1 MSFWDR
7 LGSLAQDTA
16 GAVVASPKFLWDIA
30 TAPWNDDDDFNGFAN
45 TFKSAGTDWAQA
57 MLKPVANVAETPGI
71 KQTLQKWDA
80 FNREYIRE
88 PLTTGV
94 LAATETGGNI
104 GEAYQ
109 MAQDTSFGQAL
120 VGGIGAVL
128 PGQQAVDRINFE
140 DEAEVD
146 KFFSTGAPRFWSGI
160 GDTGIQI
167 FGDVAIAGG
176 KAAKLA
182 KESSLITNKV
192 TNAQKAAKAIN
203 DIVDAVDPVN
213 GVANKYTKPLED
225 FTANGAEYAY
235 NHPMIRKSPMRDTI
249 AYGLGQSTSTYDS
262 ALILRAGL
270 GDQRALEEL
279 KTVRASIGNAMERQM
294 GVLDDYQE
302 FLIKKADDPEG
313 VAKLPHEDQL
323 IVQNAQ
329 KELEDLRNN
338 DAMFA
343 SWELMAK
350 TPGGV
355 IDRTVGARPMQ
366 AVDDFLAKGR
376 SAKFVA
382 GSTRAEAWQP
392 TPFHR
397 MYQVVSWVG
406 NERPAGIVNLNEA
419 ESSAEVMA
427 FVNRG
432 HRLAGDDLYSFFPE
446 GADIPKEFKGV
457 TDERAAGMMANY
469 YRATTPEDKARAIS
483 IIENAAFSAIAGKHG
498 IDRELANKIYQ
509 NYYRSRLGAQ
519 ESLRKNGFM
528 IDEDGGVISA
538 PVFESQTANYMPMM
552 DLDLLDSLL
561 KRHRL
566 ATKNKPLSVLY
577 GVGNE
582 LTGAMDILQSIFKA
596 GVLMRLGYTIRN
608 GTEAQLR
615 IAASVGSMASM
626 RHLGPG
632 LRNMAFNA
640 TDSLSARTV
649 DRLSLSSGPATVE
662 STVRSLTKVDSEIS
676 ELQAKYAEIAEQFN
690 KERDELDAKFKPEET
705 VLGSPSWANGPTLF
719 HGTSEKFIDDRIED
733 YTWSQGG
740 PISLL
745 YGRGFY
751 TTDNVD
757 IAKSYTKKGKGKNPT
772 VYNIK
777 WNGDTP
783 PNLVNAELPL
793 TPELQSSL
801 LRMDLLNQDTEYV
814 SLLKQEEIDLEA
826 KLTQYMEEG
835 KGTDR
840 IVDRLNAIS
849 EKLAVSDSFTKTKD
863 AINNPE
869 SRLIDVMKVYKEDL
883 VNYAEEFNWSVDEAS
898 EYYES
903 ITNILE
909 DMGYDGLTH
918 IGGVATNR
926 KTKHNVSIFFSGENI
941 STKVPERK
949 DPNKFTSTKY
959 TDEEVDQLDQG
970 ILPERLGFNSPE
982 YQTAAKAEAKRLADE
997 HRAIIDEDYL
1007 AKQEETVSAFGLN
1020 DRDIRL
1026 LETKGLIPLNKVL
1039 AAYKAGR
1046 LNADELSAIVSTGRI
1061 EAASV
1066 DGLGSEAYQFFDEAS
1081 LRGMAVRNGK
1091 SPQQYIEVPWRRQTL
1106 DEYVNDGIAQF
1117 DSYYEMQTLERSLA
1131 EYTDEA
1137 NAWYGENASPIYSP
1151 TTPNVQ
1157 LESDMRVI
1165 EKLIDDKRSLAD
1177 DYFAQLENL
1186 KKSESR
1192 GEKRKIG
1199 KGKWRV
1205 KSFDGG
1211 YYDDFNDALGGQ
1223 FADIHRANS
1232 SAENSFNT
1240 LVDDN
1245 AGLVSK
1251 SLTKVG
1257 YGEVKPDAPNYYQAW
1272 AHALNYQF
1280 RNSGVAMKLMD
1291 NMDPAAVAKWLRS
1304 DDEGRIVAKRLGL
1317 DSWEIN
1323 EHVATVKGF
1332 VDSYIPSAGLR
1343 KTLVE
1348 STDNAPITP
1357 EMLRGI
1363 YAGTDGLP
1371 TVHGHILEEN
1381 LNLGSVRNA
1390 KNIVNGIFRLIGSMP
1405 EDLLARHPL
1414 YVSMYRTEL
1423 KRRVD
1428 MFEGLN
1434 ERRLTTQEQADLMSV
1449 THKVALRQLKN
1460 TLFTIDRK
1468 SNLAHYMRLI
1478 SPFFSAFEN
1487 TTKTWARI
1495 AYEKP
1500 QTINRANLIFTS
1512 PNRAGIATDENG
1524 NPVPP
1529 EEATMDDYIWIEV
1542 PESLKKVPFI
1552 GKGLTSLTEMGIQK
1566 KSLDVIFQGE
1576 AIHLPVGPY
1585 VAVPISE
1592 MVKRKPELEKTLS
1605 WAIPYGP
1612 ERSAVR
1618 AFLPTWVKRQLTKE
1632 DGQSNQQYANTYA
1645 LIWTTEQ
1652 HKRREMG
1659 QPAATAAEIEKMTDA
1674 YYNMRTVA
1682 NLILPFAPTFQ
1693 TPYKF
1698 YIDQWRQ
1705 YQEQFGMEA
1714 QTKYWQD
1721 YGDDFFEFTQS
1732 LSKNTTGSFASVGSV
1747 GNAKAHADLITELSI
1762 IDPKLIG
1769 IVTNAGQ
1776 AYDFSQAAYMWQ
1788 QANTISPSSSEYY
1801 RTRKDPAE
1809 AALDNQRS
1817 LGWIKYREVMS
1828 QIDSEMQRRG
1838 LTNLQSKAGADLAS
1852 MKKQMV
1858 AQLGAENAA
1867 WYDDYLDTD
1876 GSKTNRIIRGL
1887 ETIVNNEKFMSQY
1900 GDNPTFKSVA
1910 VYLEIREATEAALAS
1925 RESKSI
1931 DAKANA
1937 DIKFAFESVANKLK
1951 QEDIGFG
1958 DLYDR
1963 WLSYDSVYDAV
1974 YSQGVAQ

>member
-7 LGSLAQDTA
+7 LGTLAQDTA
-16 GAVVASPKFLWDIA
+16 GAITASPKFLWDVA
-30 TAPWNDDDDFNGFAN
+30 SAPWNDDEDFNGFAN
-45 TFKSAGTDWAQA
+45 TFQTAGTKWAQA
-57 MLKPVANVAETPGI
+57 MLKPIVDVAETPGI
-71 KQTLQKWDA
+71 KQGLEKWDA

-88 PLTTGV
+88 PLTTGI
-94 LAATETGGNI
+94 LAASQTGGDFGKAN
-104 GEAYQ
+104 EL
-109 MAQDTSFGQAL
+109 AQTTSFGQAL
-120 VGGIGAVL
+120 VGGIGAVM
-128 PGQQAVDRINFE
+128 PGQQSVDRIDFE
-140 DEAEVD
+140 DEAAVD
-146 KFFSTGAPRFWSGI
+146 KFFATGAPRFWSGI

-167 FGDVAIAGG
+167 FGDVAIVGG

-182 KESSLITNKV
+182 RESSLITNKI
-192 TNAQKAAKAIN
+192 TNAQKSAKAIN
-203 DIVDAVDPVN
+203 EIADAVDPSL
-213 GVANKYTKPLED
+213 GVVNKYTKPIQD

-249 AYGLGQSTSTYDS
+249 AYGLGQSTSDYDT
-262 ALILRAGL
+262 ALILRAAL
-270 GDQRALEEL
+270 ADPRALEEL

-313 VAKLPHEDQL
+313 VSKLPHEDQL
-323 IVQNAQ
+323 IVQNA
-329 KELEDLRNN
+329 KNELDDLRNN

-343 SWELMAK
+343 SWEQMAK

-355 IDRTVGARPMQ
+355 VDRTVGARPMQ

-382 GSTRAEAWQP
+382 GGTRAESWQP

-406 NERPAGIVNLNEA
+406 NERPSGVVNLNEA

-432 HRLAGDDLYSFFPE
+432 HRIAGDDLYSFFPE
-446 GADIPKEFKGV
+446 GADIPKEFKGI

-469 YRATTPEDKARAIS
+469 YRATTPEDRARAIA

-498 IDRELANKIYQ
+498 IDRVTANKIYQ
-509 NYYRSRLGAQ
+509 AYYRSRLGAQ

-538 PVFESQTANYMPMM
+538 PVFESQTANYLPMM

-582 LTGAMDILQSIFKA
+582 LTGAMDILQTMFKA

-676 ELQAKYAEIAEQFN
+676 ELQAKYTEISDQYNKELDEFN
-690 KERDELDAKFKPEET
+690 KFVPPE
-705 VLGSPSWANGPTLF
+705 
-719 HGTSEKFIDDRIED
+719 
-733 YTWSQGG
+733 
-740 PISLL
+740 
-745 YGRGFY
+745 
-751 TTDNVD
+751 
-757 IAKSYTKKGKGKNPT
+757 
-772 VYNIK
+772 
-777 WNGDTP
+777 
-783 PNLVNAELPL
+783 
-793 TPELQSSL
+793 
-801 LRMDLLNQDTEYV
+801 
-814 SLLKQEEIDLEA
+814 
-826 KLTQYMEEG
+826 
-835 KGTDR
+835 
-840 IVDRLNAIS
+840 
-849 EKLAVSDSFTKTKD
+849 
-863 AINNPE
+863 
-869 SRLIDVMKVYKEDL
+869 
-883 VNYAEEFNWSVDEAS
+883 
-898 EYYES
+898 
-903 ITNILE
+903 
-909 DMGYDGLTH
+909 
-918 IGGVATNR
+918 
-926 KTKHNVSIFFSGENI
+926 
-941 STKVPERK
+941 
-949 DPNKFTSTKY
+949 DPVFTSTKY
-959 TDEEVDQLDQG
+959 TDEEVELLDQG

-982 YQTAAKAEAKRLADE
+982 YQKTRDAEAKRLAAE
-997 HRAIIDEDYL
+997 HRAIIDPDIQ
-1007 AKQEETVSAFGLN
+1007 AKIEEASSAFGLN
-1020 DRDIRL
+1020 NRDIKL
-1026 LETKGLIPLNKVL
+1026 LETKGLVPLNKVL
-1039 AAYKAGR
+1039 AAYKDGR
-1046 LNADELSAIVSTGRI
+1046 LGSDELSAIISTGNI
-1061 EAASV
+1061 ESV
-1066 DGLGSEAYQFFDEAS
+1066 NLDGILDYAYVYYDIS
-1081 LRGMAVRNGK
+1081 DLPYMAVRNGK

-1106 DEYVNDGIAQF
+1106 EEYVNDGIAQF
-1117 DSYYEMQTLERSLA
+1117 DSYYEMSTLERALT
-1131 EYTDEA
+1131 EYMDEA

-1165 EKLIDDKRSLAD
+1165 EKLIKDKRSLAE
-1177 DYFAQLENL
+1177 DYFKQLENL
-1186 KKSESR
+1186 KGAAAR

-1199 KGKWRV
+1199 KGKYKV

-1211 YYDDFNDALGGQ
+1211 YYEDLDDALGGQ
-1223 FADIHRANS
+1223 FADIHRSNS

-1291 NMDPAAVAKWLRS
+1291 NTDPADVAKWLRS
-1304 DDEGRIVAKRLGL
+1304 DPEGRIVAKRLGL
-1317 DSWEIN
+1317 DPWEID
-1323 EHVATVKGF
+1323 EHVASVKGF
-1332 VDSYIPSAGLR
+1332 VDSYIPSENLR
-1343 KTLVE
+1343 RTLVE
-1348 STDNAPITP
+1348 STENAPITP
-1357 EMLRGI
+1357 DMLRGI

-1371 TVHGHILEEN
+1371 TVHGHVLEEN

-1390 KNIVNGIFRLIGSMP
+1390 KNIVNGIFKLIGSMP

-1414 YVSMYRTEL
+1414 YISLYRTEI
-1423 KRRVD
+1423 KRRID
-1428 MFEGLN
+1428 MFEGMN

-1468 SNLAHYMRLI
+1468 SNLSHWWRFI

-1487 TTKTWARI
+1487 TTKTWARL
-1495 AYEKP
+1495 AYERP
-1500 QTINRANLIFTS
+1500 ETINRANLIFTS

-1529 EEATMDDYIWIEV
+1529 EEASMNDYIWIEM

-1552 GKGLTSLTEMGIQK
+1552 GQGLTSLTQMGIQK

-1576 AIHLPVGPY
+1576 AIHIPVGPY

-1659 QPAATAAEIEKMTDA
+1659 QPAVTAAEVEKMTDA

-1714 QTKYWQD
+1714 QTKFWQD

-1732 LSKNTTGSFASVGSV
+1732 LSKNTTGSFASIGSV
-1747 GNAKAHADLITELSI
+1747 GNAKAHADLITELSV

-1776 AYDFSQAAYMWQ
+1776 AYDFSRAAYMWQ
-1788 QANTISPSSSEYY
+1788 QANTISPSSSEFY

-1809 AALDNQRS
+1809 AALDSERS
-1817 LGWIKYREVMS
+1817 LGWIKYRQVMS
-1828 QIDSEMQRRG
+1828 GIDSEMQRRG
-1838 LTNLQSKAGADLAS
+1838 LTSLQSKKAADLAS

-1858 AQLGAENAA
+1858 AQLGAENTA

-1876 GSKTNRIIRGL
+1876 GSKTNKIIRGL
-1887 ETIVNNEKFMSQY
+1887 ETIVNDKKFMSQY
-1900 GDNPTFKSVA
+1900 GDNPTFKSIA
-1910 VYLEIREATEAALAS
+1910 VYLEIRQATEQALAS

-1937 DIKFAFESVANKLK
+1937 DIKYAFEAAANQLK
-1951 QEDIGFG
+1951 QQDIGFG

-1974 YSQGVAQ
+1974 RSQGVAQ

>member
-7 LGSLAQDTA
+7 LGSIAQDTA
-16 GAVVASPKFLWDIA
+16 GAVVASPKFIWDIA
-30 TAPWNDDDDFNGFAN
+30 TAPWNDDEDFNGFAN
-45 TFKSAGTDWAQA
+45 TFKSAGTEWAQA
-57 MLKPVANVAETPGI
+57 MLKPIANVAETPGI

-88 PLTTGV
+88 PLTTGI

-140 DEAEVD
+140 NEAEVD

-160 GDTGIQI
+160 GDTSIQI

-182 KESSLITNKV
+182 RESSLITNKV
-192 TNAQKAAKAIN
+192 NNAQKAAKAIN
-203 DIVDAVDPVN
+203 DIVDAVDPVT
-213 GVANKYTKPLED
+213 GVVNKYTKPLED

-262 ALILRAGL
+262 ALVLRAGL

-313 VAKLPHEDQL
+313 VSKLPHEDQL
-323 IVQNAQ
+323 IVQNA
-329 KELEDLRNN
+329 KNELEDLRNN

-343 SWELMAK
+343 SWEQMAK

-406 NERPAGIVNLNEA
+406 NERPSGIVNLNEA

-432 HRLAGDDLYSFFPE
+432 HRIAGDDLYSFFPE
-446 GADIPKEFKGV
+446 GADIPKEFKGI

-469 YRATTPEDKARAIS
+469 YRATTPEDRARAIS

-498 IDRELANKIYQ
+498 IDRATANTIYQ
-509 NYYRSRLGAQ
+509 RYYRSRLGAQ

-561 KRHRL
+561 KRRNL
-566 ATKNKPLSVLY
+566 KEKSRTLSALY

-582 LTGAMDILQSIFKA
+582 LTGAMDILQSMFKA

-640 TDSLSARTV
+640 TDTLSARTV
-649 DRLSLSSGPATVE
+649 DRLSLSSGPATVQ
-662 STVRSLTKVDSEIS
+662 STVKSLTKVDSEIS
-676 ELQAKYAEIAEQFN
+676 ELQAKYTEISDQYNKELDEFN
-690 KERDELDAKFKPEET
+690 KFVPPE
-705 VLGSPSWANGPTLF
+705 
-719 HGTSEKFIDDRIED
+719 
-733 YTWSQGG
+733 
-740 PISLL
+740 
-745 YGRGFY
+745 
-751 TTDNVD
+751 
-757 IAKSYTKKGKGKNPT
+757 
-772 VYNIK
+772 
-777 WNGDTP
+777 
-783 PNLVNAELPL
+783 
-793 TPELQSSL
+793 
-801 LRMDLLNQDTEYV
+801 
-814 SLLKQEEIDLEA
+814 
-826 KLTQYMEEG
+826 
-835 KGTDR
+835 
-840 IVDRLNAIS
+840 
-849 EKLAVSDSFTKTKD
+849 
-863 AINNPE
+863 
-869 SRLIDVMKVYKEDL
+869 
-883 VNYAEEFNWSVDEAS
+883 
-898 EYYES
+898 
-903 ITNILE
+903 
-909 DMGYDGLTH
+909 
-918 IGGVATNR
+918 
-926 KTKHNVSIFFSGENI
+926 
-941 STKVPERK
+941 
-949 DPNKFTSTKY
+949 DPVFTSTKY
-959 TDEEVDQLDQG
+959 TDEEIELLDQG
-970 ILPERLGFNSPE
+970 ILPERFGFNSPE
-982 YQTAAKAEAKRLADE
+982 YQKAAKVEAKRLADE
-997 HRAIIDEDYL
+997 HRAVIDEDYL
-1007 AKQEETVSAFGLN
+1007 SKQEEAINAFGLN
-1020 DRDIRL
+1020 SRDVKL

-1039 AAYKAGR
+1039 AAYDSGR
-1046 LNADELSAIVSTGRI
+1046 LNSDELSAIISSGRLS
-1061 EAASV
+1061 AASV
-1066 DGLGSEAYQFFDEAS
+1066 DGFGEQAFEYLGKSE
-1081 LRGMAVRNGK
+1081 LIGRAVRNGK
-1091 SPQQYIEVPWRRQTL
+1091 SPQKFIEVPWRRQTL

-1117 DSYYEMQTLERSLA
+1117 DSYYEMSTLERSLA

-1137 NAWYGENASPIYSP
+1137 NAWYGENASPVYSP

-1165 EKLIDDKRSLAD
+1165 EKLIEDKRSLAN
-1177 DYFAQLENL
+1177 DYFTQLENL
-1186 KKSESR
+1186 KKSASR

-1199 KGKWRV
+1199 QGKWKV
-1205 KSFDGG
+1205 KSFTGED
-1211 YYDDFNDALGGQ
+1211 YDFNDALGGQ
-1223 FADIHRANS
+1223 FADIHRANA

-1251 SLTKVG
+1251 SLTKAG

-1317 DSWEIN
+1317 DPWEIDG
-1323 EHVATVKGF
+1323 HVAAVKGF
-1332 VDSYIPSAGLR
+1332 VDSYIPSASLR

-1348 STDNAPITP
+1348 STENAPITP
-1357 EMLRGI
+1357 DMLRGI

-1381 LNLGSVRNA
+1381 LTLGSVRNA
-1390 KNIVNGIFRLIGSMP
+1390 KNIVNGIFKLIGSMP

-1434 ERRLTTQEQADLMSV
+1434 ERRLTTQEQADLMAV

-1468 SNLAHYMRLI
+1468 TNLSHYMRLI

-1529 EEATMDDYIWIEV
+1529 EEASMDDYIWIEV

-1576 AIHLPVGPY
+1576 AIHIPVGPY

-1714 QTKYWQD
+1714 QTKFWQD

-1732 LSKNTTGSFASVGSV
+1732 LSKNTTGSFASIGSV
-1747 GNAKAHADLITELSI
+1747 GNAKTHADLITELSV

-1788 QANTISPSSSEYY
+1788 QANTISPSSSEFY

-1809 AALDNQRS
+1809 AALDSERS

-1858 AQLGAENAA
+1858 AQLGAENSA

-1876 GSKTNRIIRGL
+1876 GSKTNKVIRGL
-1887 ETIVNNEKFMSQY
+1887 ETIVSNEKFMSQY
-1900 GDNPTFKSVA
+1900 GDNPTFKSIA
-1910 VYLEIREATEAALAS
+1910 VYLEIRTATEAALAS

>member
-7 LGSLAQDTA
+7 LGTLAQDTA
-16 GAVVASPKFLWDIA
+16 GAITASPKFLWDVA
-30 TAPWNDDDDFNGFAN
+30 TAPWNDDEDFNGFAN
-45 TFKSAGTDWAQA
+45 TFKSAGTEWAKA
-57 MLKPVANVAETPGI
+57 MVKPIADVAETPGI
-71 KQTLQKWDA
+71 KQGLQKLDA

-88 PLTTGV
+88 PLTTGL
-94 LAATETGGNI
+94 LAATETGGDI
-104 GEAYQ
+104 GKAYG
-109 MAQDTSFGQAL
+109 MAQKTSFGQAL

-128 PGQQAVDRINFE
+128 PGRQAVDKINFE
-140 DEAEVD
+140 NEAEVD
-146 KFFSTGAPRFWSGI
+146 KFFATGAPRFWSGI
-160 GDTGIQI
+160 GDTSIQI
-167 FGDVAIAGG
+167 FGDVSIAGG

-182 KESSLITNKV
+182 RQSSLVTNKI

-203 DIVDAVDPVN
+203 DIVEAADTTN
-213 GVANKYTKPLED
+213 GITNKYSKVLDD
-225 FTANGAEYAY
+225 FAANGAEYAY
-235 NHPMIRKSPMRDTI
+235 NHPMVRKSPMRDTI
-249 AYGLGQSTSTYDS
+249 AYGLGQAKDPYDAS
-262 ALILRAGL
+262 LVMRAALA
-270 GDQRALEEL
+270 DPRALEEL
-279 KTVRASIGNAMERQM
+279 KVVRASIGNSMERQM
-294 GVLDDYQE
+294 GILDPYQE
-302 FLIKKADDPEG
+302 FLIKKVDDPEG

-323 IVQNAQ
+323 VVSSA
-329 KELEDLRNN
+329 KAELEDLRNN

-343 SWELMAK
+343 SWEQMAK

-382 GSTRAEAWQP
+382 GGTRAEAWQP

-397 MYQVVSWVG
+397 MYQVVSWLG

-427 FVNRG
+427 FVNRA
-432 HRLAGDDLYSFFPE
+432 HRIAGDDMYSFFPE
-446 GADIPKEFKGV
+446 GVDVPKEFKGV
-457 TDERAAGMMANY
+457 TDERAAGMMAGY
-469 YRATTPEDKARAIS
+469 YRATIPEDRAASIA

-498 IDRELANKIYQ
+498 IDRATAGKIYQ
-509 NYYRSRLGAQ
+509 AHYRARLGAQ

-528 IDEDGGVISA
+528 IDEDGSIISA
-538 PVFESQTANYMPMM
+538 PVFESQTANYLPMM

-566 ATKNKPLSVLY
+566 ATKSKSLSVLY

-582 LTGAMDILQSIFKA
+582 FVGAMDILQAMFKA

-626 RHLGPG
+626 RHLAPG
-632 LRNMAFNA
+632 ARNLALNIKDDIA
-640 TDSLSARTV
+640 YRTV
-649 DRLSLSSGPATVE
+649 DRLSLSGGPATYQ
-662 STVRSLTKVDSEIS
+662 STARSLSKVDSELT
-676 ELQAKYAEIAEQFN
+676 ELQARYQGIADEYNKELDEFN
-690 KERDELDAKFKPEET
+690 KFVPPE
-705 VLGSPSWANGPTLF
+705 
-719 HGTSEKFIDDRIED
+719 
-733 YTWSQGG
+733 
-740 PISLL
+740 
-745 YGRGFY
+745 
-751 TTDNVD
+751 
-757 IAKSYTKKGKGKNPT
+757 
-772 VYNIK
+772 
-777 WNGDTP
+777 
-783 PNLVNAELPL
+783 
-793 TPELQSSL
+793 
-801 LRMDLLNQDTEYV
+801 
-814 SLLKQEEIDLEA
+814 
-826 KLTQYMEEG
+826 
-835 KGTDR
+835 
-840 IVDRLNAIS
+840 
-849 EKLAVSDSFTKTKD
+849 
-863 AINNPE
+863 
-869 SRLIDVMKVYKEDL
+869 
-883 VNYAEEFNWSVDEAS
+883 
-898 EYYES
+898 
-903 ITNILE
+903 
-909 DMGYDGLTH
+909 
-918 IGGVATNR
+918 
-926 KTKHNVSIFFSGENI
+926 
-941 STKVPERK
+941 
-949 DPNKFTSTKY
+949 DPVFTSAKY
-959 TDEEVDQLDQG
+959 TDEEVNLLDQG

-982 YQTAAKAEAKRLADE
+982 YQKAAKAEAKRLADE
-997 HRAIIDEDYL
+997 HRAIIDEDYI

-1020 DRDIRL
+1020 DRDIKL

-1061 EAASV
+1061 EAASL
-1066 DGLGSEAYQFFDEAS
+1066 DGLGSEAYQFLDEAT

-1117 DSYYEMQTLERSLA
+1117 DSYYEAQAIERALA

-1137 NAWYGENASPIYSP
+1137 NAWYGENASPAYSP

-1165 EKLIDDKRSLAD
+1165 ETLIEDKKALREN
-1177 DYFAQLENL
+1177 YVAQLNEL
-1186 KKSESR
+1186 EQLAKR
-1192 GEKRKIG
+1192 GEKRKVG
-1199 KGKWRV
+1199 KGKWKV
-1205 KSFDGG
+1205 KAIDGED
-1211 YYDDFNDALGGQ
+1211 YEFSDALGGQ

-1232 SAENSFNT
+1232 SAENSMNT

-1245 AGLVSK
+1245 AGLVSR
-1251 SLTKVG
+1251 SLTKSG

-1280 RNSGVAMKLMD
+1280 RNSAVAMKLMD
-1291 NMDPAAVAKWLRS
+1291 NMAPEDVAKWLRS
-1304 DDEGRIVAKRLGL
+1304 DEEGRIVAKRLGL
-1317 DSWEIN
+1317 DPWEIN
-1323 EHVATVKGF
+1323 EHVAAVKGF
-1332 VDSYIPSAGLR
+1332 VDSYIPSNDMRQILIN
-1343 KTLVE
+1343 
-1348 STDNAPITP
+1348 STEKAPITP
-1357 EMLRGI
+1357 EMLRGT

-1371 TVHGHILEEN
+1371 TVHGHVLEEN
-1381 LNLGSVRNA
+1381 LTLASVRNA
-1390 KNIVNGIFRLIGSMP
+1390 KNIVNGVFRLIGSMP
-1405 EDLLARHPL
+1405 EDTLARHPL
-1414 YVSMYRTEL
+1414 YVSLYRTEL
-1423 KRRVD
+1423 ERRVK
-1428 MFEGLN
+1428 MFEGAN
-1434 ERRLTTQEQADLMSV
+1434 SRRLTTQEQADLMSV

-1468 SNLAHYMRLI
+1468 TNLAHYMRLI
-1478 SPFFSAFEN
+1478 APFFSAFEN
-1487 TTKTWARI
+1487 TAKTWARF
-1495 AYEKP
+1495 AYERP
-1500 QTINRANLIFTS
+1500 ETINRANLIFTS
-1512 PNRAGIATDENG
+1512 PNRAGIATDEQG

-1529 EEATMDDYIWIEV
+1529 EEASMNDFIWLEV
-1542 PESLKKVPFI
+1542 PEVLKKAPFI
-1552 GKGLTSLTEMGIQK
+1552 GKGLTSLTEVGIQK
-1566 KSLDVIFQGE
+1566 KSLDVIFQGD
-1576 AIHLPVGPY
+1576 AIHVPVGPY

-1612 ERSAVR
+1612 ERNAVR

-1659 QPAATAAEIEKMTDA
+1659 QPPATGAEIEKMTNA

-1682 NLILPFAPTFQ
+1682 NLILPFSPQFQ

-1705 YQEQFGMEA
+1705 YQEQFGMQA
-1714 QTKYWQD
+1714 QTKFWQD

-1732 LSKNTTGSFASVGSV
+1732 LSKNTTGTFASVGSV
-1747 GNAKAHADLITELSI
+1747 GNAKAHADLISELSV

-1776 AYDFSQAAYMWQ
+1776 SYDFSQAAYMWQ
-1788 QANTISPSSSEYY
+1788 QSNTISPSSSEFY

-1817 LGWIKYREVMS
+1817 LGWIKYRQVMS

-1838 LTNLQSKAGADLAS
+1838 LTNLQSKAAADLAS

-1858 AQLGAENAA
+1858 AQLGAQNTA

-1876 GSKTNRIIRGL
+1876 GSKTNKVIRGL

-1900 GDNPTFKSVA
+1900 GDNPTFKSIA
-1910 VYLEIREATEAALAS
+1910 VYLEIRKETEKALAS

-1937 DIKFAFESVANKLK
+1937 DIKFAFEAVANKLK

-1974 YSQGVAQ
+1974 HSQGVAQ

>member
-57 MLKPVANVAETPGI
+57 MLKPIANVAETPGI
-71 KQTLQKWDA
+71 KQGLQKWDA

-104 GEAYQ
+104 EEAYQ
-109 MAQDTSFGQAL
+109 LAQDVSFGQAL

-140 DEAEVD
+140 NEAEVD

-182 KESSLITNKV
+182 RESSLITNKV

-213 GVANKYTKPLED
+213 GVANKYTKPIQD

-249 AYGLGQSTSTYDS
+249 AYGLGQSTSEYDT
-262 ALILRAGL
+262 ALVLRAGL

-302 FLIKKADDPEG
+302 FLLKKADDPEG

-323 IVQNAQ
+323 IVQNA
-329 KELEDLRNN
+329 KNELEDLRNN

-343 SWELMAK
+343 AWELMAK

-382 GSTRAEAWQP
+382 GGTRAEAWQP

-432 HRLAGDDLYSFFPE
+432 HRIAGDDIYSFFPE
-446 GADIPKEFKGV
+446 GADVPKEFKGV

-469 YRATTPEDKARAIS
+469 YRATTPEDKARAIA

-538 PVFESQTANYMPMM
+538 PVFESQTANYLPMM

-577 GVGNE
+577 GIGNE
-582 LTGAMDILQSIFKA
+582 LTGAMDILQAMFKA

-676 ELQAKYAEIAEQFN
+676 ELQARYAEIAEQYDKELDEFN
-690 KERDELDAKFKPEET
+690 KFVPPE
-705 VLGSPSWANGPTLF
+705 
-719 HGTSEKFIDDRIED
+719 
-733 YTWSQGG
+733 
-740 PISLL
+740 
-745 YGRGFY
+745 
-751 TTDNVD
+751 
-757 IAKSYTKKGKGKNPT
+757 
-772 VYNIK
+772 
-777 WNGDTP
+777 
-783 PNLVNAELPL
+783 
-793 TPELQSSL
+793 
-801 LRMDLLNQDTEYV
+801 
-814 SLLKQEEIDLEA
+814 
-826 KLTQYMEEG
+826 
-835 KGTDR
+835 
-840 IVDRLNAIS
+840 
-849 EKLAVSDSFTKTKD
+849 
-863 AINNPE
+863 
-869 SRLIDVMKVYKEDL
+869 
-883 VNYAEEFNWSVDEAS
+883 
-898 EYYES
+898 
-903 ITNILE
+903 
-909 DMGYDGLTH
+909 
-918 IGGVATNR
+918 
-926 KTKHNVSIFFSGENI
+926 
-941 STKVPERK
+941 
-949 DPNKFTSTKY
+949 DPVFASTKY
-959 TDEEVDQLDQG
+959 TDEEVGLLDQG

-982 YQTAAKAEAKRLADE
+982 YQKAAKAEAKRLADE

-1007 AKQEETVSAFGLN
+1007 AKQEEAVSAFELSS
-1020 DRDIRL
+1020 RDIKL
-1026 LETKGLIPLNKVL
+1026 LETKGLIPLNKIL
-1039 AAYKAGR
+1039 AAYDSGR
-1046 LNADELSAIVSTGRI
+1046 LNSDELSAIISAGRLS
-1061 EAASV
+1061 AASV
-1066 DGLGSEAYQFFDEAS
+1066 DGFGEQAFEYLGKSE
-1081 LRGMAVRNGK
+1081 LIGRAVRNGK
-1091 SPQQYIEVPWRRQTL
+1091 SPQKFIEVPWRRQTL
-1106 DEYVNDGIAQF
+1106 DEYVSDGIAQF

-1137 NAWYGENASPIYSP
+1137 NAWYGENASPVYSP

-1165 EKLIDDKRSLAD
+1165 EKLIDDKRSLAE

-1186 KKSESR
+1186 KSSAKR

-1211 YYDDFNDALGGQ
+1211 YYDDLDDALGGQ

-1291 NMDPAAVAKWLRS
+1291 NMDPADVARWLKS
-1304 DDEGRIVAKRLGL
+1304 DPEGRIVAKRLGL
-1317 DSWEIN
+1317 DPWEIDG
-1323 EHVATVKGF
+1323 HVAAVKGF
-1332 VDSYIPSAGLR
+1332 VDSYIPSASLR

-1348 STDNAPITP
+1348 STENAPITP

-1381 LNLGSVRNA
+1381 LNLGSVRNV
-1390 KNIVNGIFRLIGSMP
+1390 KNIVNGIFRFLGSMP
-1405 EDLLARHPL
+1405 EDLWARHPL
-1414 YVSMYRTEL
+1414 YISMYRTEL
-1423 KRRVD
+1423 KRRID

-1468 SNLAHYMRLI
+1468 SNLSHYMRLI

-1524 NPVPP
+1524 NLVPP
-1529 EEATMDDYIWIEV
+1529 EEASMDDYIWIEV

-1618 AFLPTWVKRQLTKE
+1618 AFLPTWVKRQLTKG

-1659 QPAATAAEIEKMTDA
+1659 QPAATADEIEKMTDA

-1714 QTKYWQD
+1714 QTKFWQD

-1788 QANTISPSSSEYY
+1788 QANTISPSSSEFY

-1809 AALDNQRS
+1809 AALDSERS

-1838 LTNLQSKAGADLAS
+1838 LTSLQSKAGADLAS

-1876 GSKTNRIIRGL
+1876 GSKTNKIIRGL
-1887 ETIVNNEKFMSQY
+1887 ETIVNNEKFMNQY
-1900 GDNPTFKSVA
+1900 GDNPTFKSIA
-1910 VYLEIREATEAALAS
+1910 VYLEIRTATEAALAS

>member
-7 LGSLAQDTA
+7 LGTLAQDTA
-16 GAVVASPKFLWDIA
+16 GAVTASPKFLWDIA
-30 TAPWNDDDDFNGFAN
+30 TAPWNDDEDFNGFAN
-45 TFKSAGTDWAQA
+45 TFQTAGTKWAQA
-57 MLKPVANVAETPGI
+57 MLKPVVGVAETPGI
-71 KQTLQKWDA
+71 KQTLEKWDA

-88 PLTTGV
+88 PLTTGL
-94 LAATETGGNI
+94 LAATETGGDI
-104 GEAYQ
+104 GKAYG
-109 MAQDTSFGQAL
+109 MAQDTSFGQAI
-120 VGGIGAVL
+120 VGGLGAVL

-182 KESSLITNKV
+182 RESSLVTNKI

-203 DIVDAVDPVN
+203 DVADAVDPTAGIV
-213 GVANKYTKPLED
+213 NKYTKPIQD

-249 AYGLGQSTSTYDS
+249 AYGLGQSTSEYDT
-262 ALILRAGL
+262 ALVLRAGL

-313 VAKLPHEDQL
+313 VSKLPHEEQL
-323 IVQNAQ
+323 IVKSAMD
-329 KELEDLRNN
+329 ELEDLRNN

-343 SWELMAK
+343 SWEQMAK

-432 HRLAGDDLYSFFPE
+432 HRIAGDDLYSFFPE
-446 GADIPKEFKGV
+446 GADVPKEFKGI

-469 YRATTPEDKARAIS
+469 YRATTPEDRARAIA
-483 IIENAAFSAIAGKHG
+483 IIENAGFSAIAGKHG
-498 IDRELANKIYQ
+498 IDRATAGKIYQ
-509 NYYRSRLGAQ
+509 AYYRSRLGAQ

-528 IDEDGGVISA
+528 IDEDGSVISA
-538 PVFESQTANYMPMM
+538 PVFESQTANYLPMM

-582 LTGAMDILQSIFKA
+582 LTGAMDILQSMFKA

-649 DRLSLSSGPATVE
+649 DRLSLSSGTETVE

-676 ELQAKYAEIAEQFN
+676 ELQAKYAEISEQYNKELDEFN
-690 KERDELDAKFKPEET
+690 KFVPPEDP
-705 VLGSPSWANGPTLF
+705 VF
-719 HGTSEKFIDDRIED
+719 
-733 YTWSQGG
+733 
-740 PISLL
+740 
-745 YGRGFY
+745 
-751 TTDNVD
+751 
-757 IAKSYTKKGKGKNPT
+757 
-772 VYNIK
+772 
-777 WNGDTP
+777 
-783 PNLVNAELPL
+783 
-793 TPELQSSL
+793 
-801 LRMDLLNQDTEYV
+801 
-814 SLLKQEEIDLEA
+814 
-826 KLTQYMEEG
+826 
-835 KGTDR
+835 
-840 IVDRLNAIS
+840 
-849 EKLAVSDSFTKTKD
+849 
-863 AINNPE
+863 
-869 SRLIDVMKVYKEDL
+869 
-883 VNYAEEFNWSVDEAS
+883 AS
-898 EYYES
+898 
-903 ITNILE
+903 
-909 DMGYDGLTH
+909 
-918 IGGVATNR
+918 A
-926 KTKHNVSIFFSGENI
+926 
-941 STKVPERK
+941 
-949 DPNKFTSTKY
+949 KY
-959 TDEEVDQLDQG
+959 TDEEVALLDQG
-970 ILPERLGFNSPE
+970 ILPERFGFNSPE
-982 YQTAAKAEAKRLADE
+982 YQKAAKAEAKRLADE
-997 HRAIIDEDYL
+997 HRAVIDEDYL

-1020 DRDIRL
+1020 DRDIKL

-1066 DGLGSEAYQFFDEAS
+1066 DGLGSEAYQFLDEAS

-1091 SPQQYIEVPWRRQTL
+1091 SPQQYIEVPWRRETL
-1106 DEYVNDGIAQF
+1106 DEYVSDGIAQF
-1117 DSYYEMQTLERSLA
+1117 DAAYETGTIERLVN
-1131 EYTDEA
+1131 EYVDEA
-1137 NAWYGENASPIYSP
+1137 NEWYSVNASPAYSP

-1165 EKLIDDKRSLAD
+1165 EKLIEDKRSLAD
-1177 DYFAQLENL
+1177 DYFVQLENL
-1186 KKSESR
+1186 KKSQAR

-1199 KGKWRV
+1199 QGKWKV
-1205 KSFDGG
+1205 KSFTGED
-1211 YYDDFNDALGGQ
+1211 YDFNDALGGQ

-1251 SLTKVG
+1251 SLTKAG

-1280 RNSGVAMKLMD
+1280 RNSAVAMKLMD
-1291 NMDPAAVAKWLRS
+1291 NTDPAAVARWLKS
-1304 DDEGRIVAKRLGL
+1304 DPEGRIVAKRLGL
-1317 DSWEIN
+1317 DPWEID
-1323 EHVATVKGF
+1323 EHVASVKGF
-1332 VDSYIPSAGLR
+1332 VDSYIPSESLR
-1343 KTLVE
+1343 RTLVE

-1357 EMLRGI
+1357 DMLRGI

-1381 LNLGSVRNA
+1381 LTLGSVRNA

-1434 ERRLTTQEQADLMSV
+1434 KRRLTTQEQADLMAV

-1468 SNLAHYMRLI
+1468 TNLSHYMRLI

-1529 EEATMDDYIWIEV
+1529 EEASMNDYIWIEV

-1576 AIHLPVGPY
+1576 AIHIPVGPY

-1714 QTKYWQD
+1714 QTKFWQD

-1732 LSKNTTGSFASVGSV
+1732 LSKNTTGSFASIGSV
-1747 GNAKAHADLITELSI
+1747 GNAKTHADLISELSV

-1788 QANTISPSSSEYY
+1788 QANTISPSSSEFY

-1809 AALDNQRS
+1809 AAIDNERS
-1817 LGWIKYREVMS
+1817 LGWIKYRQVMS
-1828 QIDSEMQRRG
+1828 GIDSEMQRRG
-1838 LTNLQSKAGADLAS
+1838 LTNLQSKAAEDLAS
-1852 MKKQMV
+1852 IKKQMV
-1858 AQLGAENAA
+1858 AQLGAENTA

-1876 GSKTNRIIRGL
+1876 GSKTNRVIRGL
-1887 ETIVNNEKFMSQY
+1887 ETIVSDEKFMSQY
-1900 GDNPTFKSVA
+1900 GDNPTFKSIA
-1910 VYLEIREATEAALAS
+1910 VYLEIRQATEQALAS

-1937 DIKFAFESVANKLK
+1937 DIKYAFEAAANQLK
-1951 QEDIGFG
+1951 QQDIGFG

-1974 YSQGVAQ
+1974 RSQGVAQ

>member
-1 MSFWDR
+1 
-7 LGSLAQDTA
+7 
-16 GAVVASPKFLWDIA
+16 
-30 TAPWNDDDDFNGFAN
+30 
-45 TFKSAGTDWAQA
+45 
-57 MLKPVANVAETPGI
+57 
-71 KQTLQKWDA
+71 
-80 FNREYIRE
+80 
-88 PLTTGV
+88 
-94 LAATETGGNI
+94 
-104 GEAYQ
+104 
-109 MAQDTSFGQAL
+109 
-120 VGGIGAVL
+120 
-128 PGQQAVDRINFE
+128 
-140 DEAEVD
+140 
-146 KFFSTGAPRFWSGI
+146 
-160 GDTGIQI
+160 
-167 FGDVAIAGG
+167 
-176 KAAKLA
+176 
-182 KESSLITNKV
+182 
-192 TNAQKAAKAIN
+192 
-203 DIVDAVDPVN
+203 
-213 GVANKYTKPLED
+213 
-225 FTANGAEYAY
+225 
-235 NHPMIRKSPMRDTI
+235 
-249 AYGLGQSTSTYDS
+249 
-262 ALILRAGL
+262 
-270 GDQRALEEL
+270 
-279 KTVRASIGNAMERQM
+279 
-294 GVLDDYQE
+294 
-302 FLIKKADDPEG
+302 
-313 VAKLPHEDQL
+313 
-323 IVQNAQ
+323 
-329 KELEDLRNN
+329 
-338 DAMFA
+338 
-343 SWELMAK
+343 
-350 TPGGV
+350 
-355 IDRTVGARPMQ
+355 
-366 AVDDFLAKGR
+366 
-376 SAKFVA
+376 
-382 GSTRAEAWQP
+382 
-392 TPFHR
+392 
-397 MYQVVSWVG
+397 
-406 NERPAGIVNLNEA
+406 
-419 ESSAEVMA
+419 
-427 FVNRG
+427 
-432 HRLAGDDLYSFFPE
+432 
-446 GADIPKEFKGV
+446 
-457 TDERAAGMMANY
+457 
-469 YRATTPEDKARAIS
+469 
-483 IIENAAFSAIAGKHG
+483 
-498 IDRELANKIYQ
+498 
-509 NYYRSRLGAQ
+509 
-519 ESLRKNGFM
+519 M
-528 IDEDGGVISA
+528 IDEDGSVISA

-640 TDSLSARTV
+640 TDTLAARTV

-676 ELQAKYAEIAEQFN
+676 ELQAKYAEIAEQYD
-690 KERDELDAKFKPEET
+690 KE
-705 VLGSPSWANGPTLF
+705 
-719 HGTSEKFIDDRIED
+719 
-733 YTWSQGG
+733 
-740 PISLL
+740 
-745 YGRGFY
+745 
-751 TTDNVD
+751 
-757 IAKSYTKKGKGKNPT
+757 
-772 VYNIK
+772 
-777 WNGDTP
+777 
-783 PNLVNAELPL
+783 
-793 TPELQSSL
+793 
-801 LRMDLLNQDTEYV
+801 LN
-814 SLLKQEEIDLEA
+814 
-826 KLTQYMEEG
+826 
-835 KGTDR
+835 
-840 IVDRLNAIS
+840 
-849 EKLAVSDSFTKTKD
+849 
-863 AINNPE
+863 
-869 SRLIDVMKVYKEDL
+869 
-883 VNYAEEFNWSVDEAS
+883 EFNNFVPP
-898 EYYES
+898 
-903 ITNILE
+903 E
-909 DMGYDGLTH
+909 DP
-918 IGGVATNR
+918 V
-926 KTKHNVSIFFSGENI
+926 
-941 STKVPERK
+941 
-949 DPNKFTSTKY
+949 FTSAKY
-959 TDEEVDQLDQG
+959 TDEEVNLLDQG

-982 YQTAAKAEAKRLADE
+982 YQKAAKAEAKRLADE

-1020 DRDIRL
+1020 DRDVRL

-1061 EAASV
+1061 EAASL
-1066 DGLGSEAYQFFDEAS
+1066 DGLGSEAYQFLDEAS

-1091 SPQQYIEVPWRRQTL
+1091 SPQQYIEVPWRRQTI

-1117 DSYYEMQTLERSLA
+1117 DSYYEAQTLERALA

-1137 NAWYGENASPIYSP
+1137 NAWYGENASPVYSP

-1199 KGKWRV
+1199 KGKWKV
-1205 KSFDGG
+1205 KSFTGED
-1211 YYDDFNDALGGQ
+1211 YDFNDALGGQ

-1291 NMDPAAVAKWLRS
+1291 GTEPADVAQWLKADP
-1304 DDEGRIVAKRLGL
+1304 EGRIVVKRLGL
-1317 DSWEIN
+1317 DPWEIN
-1323 EHVATVKGF
+1323 EHVAAVKGF
-1332 VDSYIPSAGLR
+1332 VDSYIPSASLR

-1348 STDNAPITP
+1348 STENAPITP

-1381 LNLGSVRNA
+1381 LTLGSVRNA
-1390 KNIVNGIFRLIGSMP
+1390 KNIVNGIFKLIGSMP

-1414 YVSMYRTEL
+1414 YITMYRDEL

-1434 ERRLTTQEQADLMSV
+1434 ERRLTTQEQADLMAI

-1468 SNLAHYMRLI
+1468 SNLSHYMRLI

-1529 EEATMDDYIWIEV
+1529 EEASMNDYIWIEV

-1576 AIHLPVGPY
+1576 AIHIPVGPY

-1714 QTKYWQD
+1714 QTKFWQD

-1732 LSKNTTGSFASVGSV
+1732 LSKNTTGSFASIGSV
-1747 GNAKAHADLITELSI
+1747 GNAKAHADLISELSV

-1788 QANTISPSSSEYY
+1788 QANTISPSSSEFY

-1809 AALDNQRS
+1809 AAIDNQRS

-1838 LTNLQSKAGADLAS
+1838 LTNLQSKAASDLAS

-1858 AQLGAENAA
+1858 AQLGAENTA

-1876 GSKTNRIIRGL
+1876 GSKTNKVIRGL

-1900 GDNPTFKSVA
+1900 GDNPTFKSIA
-1910 VYLEIREATEAALAS
+1910 VYLEIRTATEAALAS

-1974 YSQGVAQ
+1974 NSQGVAQ

>member
-7 LGSLAQDTA
+7 LGTLAQDTA
-16 GAVVASPKFLWDIA
+16 GAITASPKFLWDVA
-30 TAPWNDDDDFNGFAN
+30 SAPWNDDEDFNGFAN
-45 TFKSAGTDWAQA
+45 TFQTAGTKWAQA
-57 MLKPVANVAETPGI
+57 MIKPIADVAETPGI
-71 KQTLQKWDA
+71 KQTLEKWDA

-88 PLTTGV
+88 PLTTGL
-94 LAATETGGNI
+94 LAATETGGDI
-104 GEAYQ
+104 GKAYE
-109 MAQDTSFGQAL
+109 MAQDTSFGQAI
-120 VGGIGAVL
+120 VGGLGAVL

-182 KESSLITNKV
+182 RESSLVTNKI

-203 DIVDAVDPVN
+203 EIVEAVDPVT
-213 GVANKYTKPLED
+213 GVVNKYSKPLED

-262 ALILRAGL
+262 ALVLRAGL

-302 FLIKKADDPEG
+302 FLVKKADDPEG

-343 SWELMAK
+343 SWEQMAK

-382 GSTRAEAWQP
+382 GGTRAEAWQP

-397 MYQVVSWVG
+397 MYQVISWVG

-432 HRLAGDDLYSFFPE
+432 HRLAGDELYSFFPE
-446 GADIPKEFKGV
+446 GADVPKEFKGV

-483 IIENAAFSAIAGKHG
+483 IIENAAFSAVAGKHG
-498 IDRELANKIYQ
+498 IDRDLANKIYQ
-509 NYYRSRLGAQ
+509 NYYRSRLSAQ

-528 IDEDGGVISA
+528 IDEDGSVISA

-561 KRHRL
+561 KRHKL

-582 LTGAMDILQSIFKA
+582 LTGAMDILQAMFKA

-676 ELQAKYAEIAEQFN
+676 ELQAKYAEISEQYNKELDEFN
-690 KERDELDAKFKPEET
+690 KFVPPE
-705 VLGSPSWANGPTLF
+705 
-719 HGTSEKFIDDRIED
+719 
-733 YTWSQGG
+733 
-740 PISLL
+740 
-745 YGRGFY
+745 
-751 TTDNVD
+751 
-757 IAKSYTKKGKGKNPT
+757 
-772 VYNIK
+772 
-777 WNGDTP
+777 
-783 PNLVNAELPL
+783 
-793 TPELQSSL
+793 
-801 LRMDLLNQDTEYV
+801 
-814 SLLKQEEIDLEA
+814 
-826 KLTQYMEEG
+826 
-835 KGTDR
+835 
-840 IVDRLNAIS
+840 
-849 EKLAVSDSFTKTKD
+849 
-863 AINNPE
+863 
-869 SRLIDVMKVYKEDL
+869 
-883 VNYAEEFNWSVDEAS
+883 
-898 EYYES
+898 
-903 ITNILE
+903 
-909 DMGYDGLTH
+909 
-918 IGGVATNR
+918 
-926 KTKHNVSIFFSGENI
+926 
-941 STKVPERK
+941 
-949 DPNKFTSTKY
+949 DPVFTSAKY
-959 TDEEVDQLDQG
+959 TDEEVELLDQG
-970 ILPERLGFNSPE
+970 ILPERFGFNSPE
-982 YQTAAKAEAKRLADE
+982 YQKAAKAEAKRLADE
-997 HRAIIDEDYL
+997 HRAVIDEDYL
-1007 AKQEETVSAFGLN
+1007 AKQEEAVSAFGLN
-1020 DRDIRL
+1020 DRDIKL

-1091 SPQQYIEVPWRRQTL
+1091 SPQQYIEVPWRRETL

-1117 DSYYEMQTLERSLA
+1117 DLAYETGTIERLVN
-1131 EYTDEA
+1131 EYVDEA
-1137 NAWYGENASPIYSP
+1137 NEWYSVNASPIYSP

-1199 KGKWRV
+1199 KGKWKV
-1205 KSFDGG
+1205 KSFTGED
-1211 YYDDFNDALGGQ
+1211 YDFNDALGGQ

-1245 AGLVSK
+1245 SGLVSK

-1280 RNSGVAMKLMD
+1280 RNSAVAMKLMD

-1304 DDEGRIVAKRLGL
+1304 DEEGRIVAKRLGL
-1317 DSWEIN
+1317 DPWEIDG
-1323 EHVATVKGF
+1323 HVAAVKGF

-1348 STDNAPITP
+1348 STENAPITP
-1357 EMLRGI
+1357 DMLRGT

-1414 YVSMYRTEL
+1414 YVTMYRTEL

-1434 ERRLTTQEQADLMSV
+1434 KRRLTTQEQADLMSV

-1468 SNLAHYMRLI
+1468 TNLSHYMRLI

-1529 EEATMDDYIWIEV
+1529 EEASMDDYIWIEV

-1576 AIHLPVGPY
+1576 AIHIPVGPY

-1714 QTKYWQD
+1714 QTKFWQD

-1732 LSKNTTGSFASVGSV
+1732 LSKNTTGSFASIGSV
-1747 GNAKAHADLITELSI
+1747 GNAKTHADLISELSV

-1788 QANTISPSSSEYY
+1788 QANTISPSSSEFY

-1809 AALDNQRS
+1809 AAIDNQRS
-1817 LGWIKYREVMS
+1817 LGWIKYRQVMS

-1838 LTNLQSKAGADLAS
+1838 LTNLQSKAAEDLAS

-1858 AQLGAENAA
+1858 AQLGAENTA

-1876 GSKTNRIIRGL
+1876 GSKTNKVIRGL
-1887 ETIVNNEKFMSQY
+1887 ETIINNEKFMSQY
-1900 GDNPTFKSVA
+1900 GDNPTFKSIA
-1910 VYLEIREATEAALAS
+1910 VYLEIRQATEQALAA

-1937 DIKFAFESVANKLK
+1937 DIKYAFEAAANQLK
-1951 QEDIGFG
+1951 QQDIGFG

-1974 YSQGVAQ
+1974 RSQGVAQ

>member
-7 LGSLAQDTA
+7 LGTLAQDTA

-57 MLKPVANVAETPGI
+57 MLKPIANVAETPGI
-71 KQTLQKWDA
+71 KQTLEKWDA

-88 PLTTGV
+88 PLTTGL

-104 GEAYQ
+104 GQAYD
-109 MAQDTSFGQAL
+109 MAQETSFGQAL

-128 PGQQAVDRINFE
+128 PGQQAVDRIDFE
-140 DEAEVD
+140 NEAEVD

-167 FGDVAIAGG
+167 FGDVAIVGG
-176 KAAKLA
+176 KAAKVA
-182 KESSLITNKV
+182 RESSLVTNKI

-262 ALILRAGL
+262 ALVLRAGL

-302 FLIKKADDPEG
+302 FLVKKADDPEG
-313 VAKLPHEDQL
+313 VSKLPHEDQL

-343 SWELMAK
+343 SWEQMAK

-355 IDRTVGARPMQ
+355 IDRTVGTRPMQ

-406 NERPAGIVNLNEA
+406 NERPSGVVNLNEA

-446 GADIPKEFKGV
+446 GADVPKEFKGV

-469 YRATTPEDKARAIS
+469 YRATTPEDRARAIA
-483 IIENAAFSAIAGKHG
+483 IIENAGFSAIAGKHG
-498 IDRELANKIYQ
+498 IDRATASKIYQ
-509 NYYRSRLGAQ
+509 AYYRSRLGAQ

-538 PVFESQTANYMPMM
+538 PVFESQTANYLPMM

-566 ATKNKPLSVLY
+566 ATQNKPLSVLY

-582 LTGAMDILQSIFKA
+582 LTGAMDILQSMFKA

-632 LRNMAFNA
+632 LRNMALNA
-640 TDSLSARTV
+640 TDTLSARTV
-649 DRLSLSSGPATVE
+649 DRLSVSSGPATVE

-676 ELQAKYAEIAEQFN
+676 ELQAKYAEIADQYNKELDEFN
-690 KERDELDAKFKPEET
+690 KFVPPE
-705 VLGSPSWANGPTLF
+705 
-719 HGTSEKFIDDRIED
+719 
-733 YTWSQGG
+733 
-740 PISLL
+740 
-745 YGRGFY
+745 
-751 TTDNVD
+751 
-757 IAKSYTKKGKGKNPT
+757 
-772 VYNIK
+772 
-777 WNGDTP
+777 
-783 PNLVNAELPL
+783 
-793 TPELQSSL
+793 
-801 LRMDLLNQDTEYV
+801 
-814 SLLKQEEIDLEA
+814 
-826 KLTQYMEEG
+826 
-835 KGTDR
+835 
-840 IVDRLNAIS
+840 
-849 EKLAVSDSFTKTKD
+849 
-863 AINNPE
+863 
-869 SRLIDVMKVYKEDL
+869 
-883 VNYAEEFNWSVDEAS
+883 
-898 EYYES
+898 
-903 ITNILE
+903 
-909 DMGYDGLTH
+909 
-918 IGGVATNR
+918 
-926 KTKHNVSIFFSGENI
+926 
-941 STKVPERK
+941 
-949 DPNKFTSTKY
+949 DPVFTSVKY
-959 TDEEVDQLDQG
+959 TDEEVELLDQG
-970 ILPERLGFNSPE
+970 ILPERIGFNSSE
-982 YQTAAKAEAKRLADE
+982 YQKAAKAEAKRLADE

-1007 AKQEETVSAFGLN
+1007 AKQEEAVSAFGLN
-1020 DRDIRL
+1020 DRDIKL

-1046 LNADELSAIVSTGRI
+1046 LNADELSAIVSAGRI

-1066 DGLGSEAYQFFDEAS
+1066 DGLSSEAYQFLDEAT

-1106 DEYVNDGIAQF
+1106 DEYVSDGIAQF
-1117 DSYYEMQTLERSLA
+1117 DSYYEMQTLERALA

-1137 NAWYGENASPIYSP
+1137 NAWYGENASPVYSP

-1165 EKLIDDKRSLAD
+1165 EKLIEDKRSLAD
-1177 DYFAQLENL
+1177 DYFTQLENL
-1186 KKSESR
+1186 KGSAKR

-1211 YYDDFNDALGGQ
+1211 YYDDLDDALGGQ

-1291 NMDPAAVAKWLRS
+1291 GTEPADVAKWLKS
-1304 DDEGRIVAKRLGL
+1304 DPEGRIVAKRLGL
-1317 DSWEIN
+1317 DPWEIN
-1323 EHVATVKGF
+1323 EHVASVKGF
-1332 VDSYIPSAGLR
+1332 VDSYIPSANLR

-1348 STDNAPITP
+1348 STENAPITP
-1357 EMLRGI
+1357 DMLRGI

-1390 KNIVNGIFRLIGSMP
+1390 KNIVNGIFKLIGSMP

-1414 YVSMYRTEL
+1414 YISMYRTEL
-1423 KRRVD
+1423 KRRID
-1428 MFEGLN
+1428 MFEGMN

-1468 SNLAHYMRLI
+1468 SNLSHYMRLI

-1542 PESLKKVPFI
+1542 PESLKKLPFI

-1714 QTKYWQD
+1714 QTKFWQD

-1747 GNAKAHADLITELSI
+1747 GNAKAHADLITELSV

-1809 AALDNQRS
+1809 AALDNERS
-1817 LGWIKYREVMS
+1817 LGWIKYRSVMS
-1828 QIDSEMQRRG
+1828 EIDSEMQRRG
-1838 LTNLQSKAGADLAS
+1838 LTNLQSKKAADLAS

-1858 AQLGAENAA
+1858 AQLGADNAA

-1876 GSKTNRIIRGL
+1876 GSKTNKVIRGL
-1887 ETIVNNEKFMSQY
+1887 ETIVNNKKFMSQY
-1900 GDNPTFKSVA
+1900 GDNPTFKSIA

-1925 RESKSI
+1925 RPSKSI
-1931 DAKANA
+1931 DAKDNA
-1937 DIKFAFESVANKLK
+1937 DIKYAFESVANKLK